1 MLHHSYSKHPKYYLT
16 ENKRALKDLEKIR
29 TNKIVKQTKY
39 KGKVVTTISKIYF
52 YDTNAVLDLQDR
64 IFDTK
69 FYLSSVTLE
78 ELEKIKT
85 SSRHDE
91 AVKYKARKILHLLD
105 EKSDEYKVVIY
116 TTAMEN
122 IINEKNIEVSPDTK
136 IISCCVFSKGLL
148 PKGEEFV
155 FVTND
160 IACKMIASKI
170 FDLEVQSVG
179 EKEIDEYKGFV
190 EKSLSE
196 EDMAYFYEN
205 LQDNTFGLLTNEYL
219 VLKNDKN
226 EVVDKFRWD
235 GHEYQNVKFPTIK
248 SNYFG
253 SVKPYNGDIYQQ
265 MVLNSLSN
273 NQVTM
278 VKGVAGTGKSY
289 LAIGYLMW
297 LLEKRKIEKIIVF
310 CNTVATANSAKLG
323 YYPGTKDEK
332 LIDSSIGNMLSAKLG
347 DSFGLEQMIGQG
359 KIQLLPLSDIR
370 GFDTNGMCAGVYITE
385 AQNMDISLMKLALQ
399 RIGEDSICIID
410 GDYNA
415 QVDLSQYAGNNNGMR
430 RMSEVFRGQDFY
442 GEIELQNI
450 YRSRIAEIAEKMQ

>member
-1 MLHHSYSKHPKYYLT
+1 M
-16 ENKRALKDLEKIR
+16 
-29 TNKIVKQTKY
+29 
-39 KGKVVTTISKIYF
+39 
-52 YDTNAVLDLQDR
+52 DTNAILDLQDKMFEDDFC
-64 IFDTK
+64 I
-69 FYLSSVTLE
+69 SSISLQE
-78 ELEKIKT
+78 MENIKT
-85 SSRHDE
+85 SGRKDE
-91 AVKYKARKILHLLD
+91 ETKYKARKALHLLD
-105 EKSDEYKVVIY
+105 ENKDKYEVVIY

-122 IINEKNIEVSPDTK
+122 YIVEKQLEITPDTK
-136 IISCCVFSKGLL
+136 IIASCAFSKGLL
-148 PKGEEFV
+148 PQDTDFV

-170 FDLEVQSVG
+170 FGLEVESVDRN
-179 EKEIDEYKGFV
+179 KPDEYKGFV

-196 EDMAYFYEN
+196 DEMAYFYEH
-205 LQDNTFGLLTNEYL
+205 LQENVFDLYTNEYL
-219 VLKNDKN
+219 ILKNDKN
-226 EVVDKFRWD
+226 QIVDKFRWD
-235 GHEYQNVKFPTIK
+235 GYEYQNVKFPTIK

-265 MVLNSLSN
+265 MVLNSLSY

-278 VKGVAGTGKSY
+278 VKGAAGTGKSY

-347 DSFGLEQMIGQG
+347 DSFGLEQMIAQG

-370 GFDTNGMCAGVYITE
+370 GFDTNGMSAGVYITE

-399 RIGEDSICIID
+399 RIGEDSVCIID

-415 QVDLSQYAGNNNGMR
+415 QVDLSQYAGSNNGMR

-450 YRSRIAEIAEKMQ
+450 YRSRIASVAELM

>member
-1 MLHHSYSKHPKYYLT
+1 M
-16 ENKRALKDLEKIR
+16 
-29 TNKIVKQTKY
+29 
-39 KGKVVTTISKIYF
+39 GKKNF
-52 YDTNAVLDLQDR
+52 YDTNAILDLQDKMFEDNFC
-64 IFDTK
+64 I
-69 FYLSSVTLE
+69 SSISLQE
-78 ELEKIKT
+78 MENIKT
-85 SSRHDE
+85 SGRKDDE
-91 AVKYKARKILHLLD
+91 TKYKARKALHLLD
-105 EKSDEYKVVIY
+105 ENKDKYEVVIY

-122 IINEKNIEVSPDTK
+122 YIVEKQLEITPDTK
-136 IISCCVFSKGLL
+136 IIASCAFSRGLL
-148 PKGEEFV
+148 PQDTDFV

-170 FDLEVQSVG
+170 FWLEVESVG
-179 EKEIDEYKGFV
+179 ENKLDEYKGFV

-196 EDMAYFYEN
+196 DEMAYFYEH
-205 LQDNTFGLLTNEYL
+205 LQENVFDLYTNEYL
-219 VLKNDKN
+219 ILKNDKN
-226 EVVDKFRWD
+226 QIVDKFRWD
-235 GHEYQNVKFPTIK
+235 GCEYQNVKFPTIK

-265 MVLNSLSN
+265 MVLNSLSY

-278 VKGVAGTGKSY
+278 IKGAAGTGKSY

-347 DSFGLEQMIGQG
+347 DSFGLEQMIAQG

-370 GFDTNGMCAGVYITE
+370 GFDTNGMSAGVYITE

-415 QVDLSQYAGNNNGMR
+415 QVDLSQYAGSNNGMR

-450 YRSRIAEIAEKMQ
+450 YRSRISQVAELM

>member
-1 MLHHSYSKHPKYYLT
+1 MREVIFGNMRDKM
-16 ENKRALKDLEKIR
+16 R
-29 TNKIVKQTKY
+29 
-39 KGKVVTTISKIYF
+39 F
-52 YDTNAVLDLQDR
+52 YDTNAILDLQDKMFEDDFC
-64 IFDTK
+64 I
-69 FYLSSVTLE
+69 SSISLQE
-78 ELEKIKT
+78 MENIKT
-85 SSRHDE
+85 SGRKDE
-91 AVKYKARKILHLLD
+91 ETKYKARKALHLLD
-105 EKSDEYKVVIY
+105 ENKDKYEVVIY

-122 IINEKNIEVSPDTK
+122 YIVEKQLEITPDTK
-136 IISCCVFSKGLL
+136 IIASCAFSKGLL
-148 PKGEEFV
+148 PQDTDFV

-170 FDLEVQSVG
+170 FDLEVESVG
-179 EKEIDEYKGFV
+179 ENKLDEYKGFV

-196 EDMAYFYEN
+196 DEMAYFYEH
-205 LQDNTFGLLTNEYL
+205 LQENVFDLYTNEYL
-219 VLKNDKN
+219 ILKNDKN
-226 EVVDKFRWD
+226 QIVDKFRWD
-235 GHEYQNVKFPTIK
+235 GCEYQNVKFPTIK

-265 MVLNSLSN
+265 MVLNSLSY

-278 VKGVAGTGKSY
+278 VKGAAGTGKSY

-347 DSFGLEQMIGQG
+347 DSFGLEQMIAQG

-370 GFDTNGMCAGVYITE
+370 GFDTNGMSAGVYITE

-399 RIGEDSICIID
+399 RIGEDSVCIID

-415 QVDLSQYAGNNNGMR
+415 QVDLSQYAGSNNGMR

-450 YRSRIAEIAEKMQ
+450 YRSKISQIAELM

>member
-1 MLHHSYSKHPKYYLT
+1 MQ
-16 ENKRALKDLEKIR
+16 
-29 TNKIVKQTKY
+29 NKI
-39 KGKVVTTISKIYF
+39 
-52 YDTNAVLDLQDR
+52 
-64 IFDTK
+64 FDER
-69 FYLSSVTLE
+69 FFISSVTLQ
-78 ELEKIKT
+78 ELEEIKI
-85 SSRHDE
+85 SSRKDDE
-91 AVKYKARKILHLLD
+91 VKYKARKALHLLD
-105 EKSDEYKVVIY
+105 ENSDKYDVVVY

-122 IINEKNIEVSPDTK
+122 YINEKQVEISPDTK
-136 IISCCVFSKGLL
+136 IIACCAFSQGLL
-148 PKGEEFV
+148 PKGEKFV

-170 FDLEVQSVG
+170 FGLEVESVG
-179 EKEIDEYKGFV
+179 DNIDDNYKGFV

-196 EDMAYFYEN
+196 EEMASFYSNLKEN
-205 LQDNTFGLLTNEYL
+205 IYDLLTNEYL

-235 GHEYQNVKFPTIK
+235 GYEYQNVKFPTIK

-278 VKGVAGTGKSY
+278 VKGAAGTGKSY

-450 YRSRIAEIAEKMQ
+450 YRSRISKVAELM

>member
-1 MLHHSYSKHPKYYLT
+1 MQEVIFGNMRDKM
-16 ENKRALKDLEKIR
+16 R
-29 TNKIVKQTKY
+29 
-39 KGKVVTTISKIYF
+39 F
-52 YDTNAVLDLQDR
+52 YDTNAILDLQDKMFEDDFC
-64 IFDTK
+64 I
-69 FYLSSVTLE
+69 SSISLQE
-78 ELEKIKT
+78 MENIKT
-85 SSRHDE
+85 SGRKDE
-91 AVKYKARKILHLLD
+91 ETKYKARKALHLLD
-105 EKSDEYKVVIY
+105 ENKDKYEVVIY

-122 IINEKNIEVSPDTK
+122 YIVEKQLEVIPDTK
-136 IISCCVFSKGLL
+136 IIASCAFSRGLL
-148 PKGEEFV
+148 PQDTDFI

-170 FDLEVQSVG
+170 FGLEVESVG
-179 EKEIDEYKGFV
+179 ENKLDEYKGFV

-205 LQDNTFGLLTNEYL
+205 LQENTFNLLTNEYL
-219 VLKNDKN
+219 VLKNDKD

-235 GHEYQNVKFPTIK
+235 GYEYQNVKFPTIK

-253 SVKPYNGDIYQQ
+253 YVKPYNGDIYQQ

-278 VKGVAGTGKSY
+278 IKGSAGTGKSY
-289 LAIGYLMW
+289 LALGYLMW

-430 RMSEVFRGQDFY
+430 RMSEIFRGQDFY
-442 GEIELQNI
+442 GEVELQNI
-450 YRSRIAEIAEKMQ
+450 YRSRISQVAELM

>member
-1 MLHHSYSKHPKYYLT
+1 MK
-16 ENKRALKDLEKIR
+16 
-29 TNKIVKQTKY
+29 
-39 KGKVVTTISKIYF
+39 F
-52 YDTNAVLDLQDR
+52 YDTNTILKLQDK
-64 IFDTK
+64 IFEED
-69 FYLSSVTLE
+69 FIISSVTLQ
-78 ELEKIKT
+78 ELEHIKV
-85 SSRHDE
+85 SRNKDDQ
-91 AVKYKARKILHLLD
+91 VKYEARKALHLLD
-105 EKSDEYKVVIY
+105 DNSDKYDVVVYDNAIENY
-116 TTAMEN
+116 ILGKNME
-122 IINEKNIEVSPDTK
+122 ITPDTK
-136 IISCCVFSKGLL
+136 IVGSCAFSRCLL
-148 PKGEEFV
+148 PQDTDFV

-170 FDLEVQSVG
+170 FSLEVESVG
-179 EKEIDEYKGFV
+179 ENKLDEYKGFV

-196 EDMAYFYEN
+196 DEMAYFYEH
-205 LQDNTFGLLTNEYL
+205 LQENVFDLYTNEYL
-219 VLKNDKN
+219 ILKNDKDQ
-226 EVVDKFRWD
+226 VVDKFRWD
-235 GHEYQNVKFPTIK
+235 GCEYQNVKFPTIK

-265 MVLNSLSN
+265 MVLNSLSY

-278 VKGVAGTGKSY
+278 VKGAAGTGKSY

-347 DSFGLEQMIGQG
+347 DSFGLEQMIAQG

-370 GFDTNGMCAGVYITE
+370 GFDTNGMSAGVYITE

-399 RIGEDSICIID
+399 RIGEDSVCIID

-415 QVDLSQYAGNNNGMR
+415 QVDLSQYAGSNNGMR

-450 YRSRIAEIAEKMQ
+450 YRSRIASVAELM

>member
-1 MLHHSYSKHPKYYLT
+1 MQEVIFGNMRDKM
-16 ENKRALKDLEKIR
+16 R
-29 TNKIVKQTKY
+29 
-39 KGKVVTTISKIYF
+39 F
-52 YDTNAVLDLQDR
+52 YDTNAILDLQDKMFEDNFC
-64 IFDTK
+64 I
-69 FYLSSVTLE
+69 SSISLQE
-78 ELEKIKT
+78 MENIKT
-85 SSRHDE
+85 SGRKDE
-91 AVKYKARKILHLLD
+91 ETKYKARKALHLLD
-105 EKSDEYKVVIY
+105 ENKDKYEVVIY

-122 IINEKNIEVSPDTK
+122 YIVEKQLEITPDTK
-136 IISCCVFSKGLL
+136 IIASCAFSKGLL
-148 PKGEEFV
+148 PQDTDFV

-170 FDLEVQSVG
+170 FDLEVESVG
-179 EKEIDEYKGFV
+179 ESKLDEYKGFV

-196 EDMAYFYEN
+196 DEMAYFYEH
-205 LQDNTFGLLTNEYL
+205 LQENVFDLYTNEYL
-219 VLKNDKN
+219 ILKNDKN
-226 EVVDKFRWD
+226 QIVDKFRWD
-235 GHEYQNVKFPTIK
+235 GCEYQNVKFPTIK

-265 MVLNSLSN
+265 MVLNSLSY

-278 VKGVAGTGKSY
+278 VKGAAGTGKSY

-347 DSFGLEQMIGQG
+347 DSFGLEQMIAQG

-370 GFDTNGMCAGVYITE
+370 GFDTNGMSAGVYITE

-399 RIGEDSICIID
+399 RIGEDSVCIID

-415 QVDLSQYAGNNNGMR
+415 QVDLSQYAGSNNGMR

-442 GEIELQNI
+442 GEVELQNI
-450 YRSRIAEIAEKMQ
+450 YRSRIASIAELM

>member
-1 MLHHSYSKHPKYYLT
+1 MT
-16 ENKRALKDLEKIR
+16 
-29 TNKIVKQTKY
+29 
-39 KGKVVTTISKIYF
+39 
-52 YDTNAVLDLQDR
+52 LQE
-64 IFDTK
+64 
-69 FYLSSVTLE
+69 LE
-78 ELEKIKT
+78 EIKI
-85 SSRHDE
+85 SSRKDDE
-91 AVKYKARKILHLLD
+91 VKYKARKALHLLD
-105 EKSDEYKVVIY
+105 ENSDKYDVVVY

-122 IINEKNIEVSPDTK
+122 YINEKQVEISPDTK
-136 IISCCVFSKGLL
+136 IIACCSFSQGLL
-148 PKGEEFV
+148 PKGEKFV

-170 FDLEVQSVG
+170 FGLEVKSVG
-179 EKEIDEYKGFV
+179 ENNLDEYKGFV

-196 EDMAYFYEN
+196 DEMAYFYEH
-205 LQDNTFGLLTNEYL
+205 LQENIFDLYINEYL
-219 VLKNDKN
+219 ILKNDKN
-226 EVVDKFRWD
+226 QIVDKFRWD
-235 GHEYQNVKFPTIK
+235 GCEYQNVKFPTIK

-265 MVLNSLSN
+265 MVLNSLSY

-278 VKGVAGTGKSY
+278 IKGAAGTGKSY

-347 DSFGLEQMIGQG
+347 DSFGLEQMIVQG

-370 GFDTNGMCAGVYITE
+370 GFDTNGMSAGVYITE

-399 RIGEDSICIID
+399 RIGEDSVCIID

-415 QVDLSQYAGNNNGMR
+415 QVDLSQYAGSNNGMR

-442 GEIELQNI
+442 GEVELQNI
-450 YRSRIAEIAEKMQ
+450 YRSRIASIAELM

>member
-1 MLHHSYSKHPKYYLT
+1 MK
-16 ENKRALKDLEKIR
+16 KR
-29 TNKIVKQTKY
+29 N
-39 KGKVVTTISKIYF
+39 F
-52 YDTNAVLDLQDR
+52 FDTNAILDLQDKMFEDDFC
-64 IFDTK
+64 I
-69 FYLSSVTLE
+69 SSISLQE
-78 ELEKIKT
+78 MENIKT
-85 SSRHDE
+85 SGRKDDE
-91 AVKYKARKILHLLD
+91 TKYKARKALHLLD
-105 EKSDEYKVVIY
+105 ENKDKYEVVIY

-122 IINEKNIEVSPDTK
+122 YIVEKQLEVTPDTK
-136 IISCCVFSKGLL
+136 IIASCAFSRGLL
-148 PKGEEFV
+148 PQDTDFV

-170 FDLEVQSVG
+170 FDLEVESVG
-179 EKEIDEYKGFV
+179 ENKLDEYKGFT

-196 EDMAYFYEN
+196 KEMAYFYEN
-205 LQDNTFGLLTNEYL
+205 LQENTFNLLTNEYL

-235 GHEYQNVKFPTIK
+235 GYEYQNVKFPTIK

-278 VKGVAGTGKSY
+278 VKGAAGTGKSY

-430 RMSEVFRGQDFY
+430 RMSEVFRGQNFY

-450 YRSRIAEIAEKMQ
+450 YRSRIASVAELM

>member
-1 MLHHSYSKHPKYYLT
+1 MREVIFGNMRDKM
-16 ENKRALKDLEKIR
+16 R
-29 TNKIVKQTKY
+29 
-39 KGKVVTTISKIYF
+39 F
-52 YDTNAVLDLQDR
+52 YDTNAILDLQDKMFEDDFC
-64 IFDTK
+64 I
-69 FYLSSVTLE
+69 SSISLQE
-78 ELEKIKT
+78 MENIKT
-85 SSRHDE
+85 SGRKDE
-91 AVKYKARKILHLLD
+91 ETKYKARKALHLLD
-105 EKSDEYKVVIY
+105 ENKDKYEVVIY

-122 IINEKNIEVSPDTK
+122 YIVEKQLEITPDTK
-136 IISCCVFSKGLL
+136 IIASCAFSKGLL
-148 PKGEEFV
+148 PQDTDFV

-170 FDLEVQSVG
+170 FDLEVESVG
-179 EKEIDEYKGFV
+179 ENKLDEYKGFV

-196 EDMAYFYEN
+196 DEMAYFYEH
-205 LQDNTFGLLTNEYL
+205 LQENVFDLYTNEYL
-219 VLKNDKN
+219 ILKNDKN
-226 EVVDKFRWD
+226 QIVDKFRWD
-235 GHEYQNVKFPTIK
+235 GCEYQNVKFPTIK

-265 MVLNSLSN
+265 MVLNSLSY

-278 VKGVAGTGKSY
+278 VKGAAGTGKSY

-347 DSFGLEQMIGQG
+347 DSFGLEQMIAQG

-370 GFDTNGMCAGVYITE
+370 GFDTNGMSAGVYITE

-399 RIGEDSICIID
+399 RIGEDSVCIID

-415 QVDLSQYAGNNNGMR
+415 QVDLSQYAGSSNGMR

-442 GEIELQNI
+442 GEVELQNI
-450 YRSRIAEIAEKMQ
+450 YRSRIAKIAELM

>member
-1 MLHHSYSKHPKYYLT
+1 MK
-16 ENKRALKDLEKIR
+16 KRK
-29 TNKIVKQTKY
+29 
-39 KGKVVTTISKIYF
+39 F
-52 YDTNAVLDLQDR
+52 FDTNTIIDLQDKMFEDNFC
-64 IFDTK
+64 I
-69 FYLSSVTLE
+69 SSISLQE
-78 ELEKIKT
+78 MENIKT
-85 SSRHDE
+85 SGRKDE
-91 AVKYKARKILHLLD
+91 ETKYKARKALHLLD
-105 EKSDEYKVVIY
+105 ENKDKYEVVIY

-122 IINEKNIEVSPDTK
+122 YIVEKQLEITPDTK
-136 IISCCVFSKGLL
+136 IIACAKYYSK
-148 PKGEEFV
+148 KEDIV

-160 IACKMIASKI
+160 ICCKVIAKDI
-170 FDLEVQSVG
+170 FKLDVESVG
-179 EKEIDEYKGFV
+179 DNIDDNYKGFV

-196 EDMAYFYEN
+196 EEMASFYSNLKEN
-205 LQDNTFGLLTNEYL
+205 IYDLLTNEYL
-219 VLKNDKN
+219 VLKNDKD

-235 GHEYQNVKFPTIK
+235 GYEYQNVKFPTIK

-278 VKGVAGTGKSY
+278 IKGAAGTGKSY
-289 LAIGYLMW
+289 LALGYLIW

-450 YRSRIAEIAEKMQ
+450 YRSRIAEIAELM